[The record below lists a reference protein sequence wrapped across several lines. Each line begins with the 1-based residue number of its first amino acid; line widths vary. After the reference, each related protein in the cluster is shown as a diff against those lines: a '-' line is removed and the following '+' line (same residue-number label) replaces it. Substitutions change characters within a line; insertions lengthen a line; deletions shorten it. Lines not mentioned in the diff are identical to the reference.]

1 MDPTSPPWR
10 VLDAPNDTERAASP
24 FVATA
29 AETRQVTL
37 TASVIKAIA
46 AGIAAIGCAVLAFV
60 VAFAGGSGETVLLAG
75 GSGLDGADGSSVAPA
90 DAVAAGPNAELVVE
104 IVGAVL
110 RPGVFH
116 LAAGARVGDLVAA
129 AGGYGPRV
137 DTAAA
142 ELSLNLAAVL
152 HDGDRI
158 RVPSR
163 DDPAATDA
171 PTSSSGGSGSGT
183 PGSGT
188 GPVDV
193 NVATE
198 AELDALPGVGPAT
211 IEKILAAREEAPF
224 TTVDELRTR
233 GIVGEK
239 TLEKLRPLVVV
250 R

>member
-1 MDPTSPPWR
+1 MTAQAAVRWRRPTPSRPSRTPNWWSRSSGPCSDPASSTSP
-10 VLDAPNDTERAASP
+10 
-24 FVATA
+24 
-29 AETRQVTL
+29 
-37 TASVIKAIA
+37 
-46 AGIAAIGCAVLAFV
+46 
-60 VAFAGGSGETVLLAG
+60 
-75 GSGLDGADGSSVAPA
+75 
-90 DAVAAGPNAELVVE
+90 
-104 IVGAVL
+104 
-110 RPGVFH
+110 
-116 LAAGARVGDLVAA
+116 AGARVGDLVAA

-171 PTSSSGGSGSGT
+171 PAASSGGSGSGT
-183 PGSGT
+183 PGSDT
-188 GPVDV
+188 GPVDL
-193 NVATE
+193 NLATE

-224 TTVDELRTR
+224 ATIDELRTR